1 MQKNNNFW
9 TKLNKPFYA
18 LAPMAGITD
27 SPFRQMCLEYG
38 ADVLYSEMAS
48 VNALKFKPQ
57 KTLEMLKQSE
67 IERPYVVQ
75 LFGSESKYFAL
86 ASKLITEKIKP
97 DGIDINFGCPVKK
110 IQKQGAGAVLMNKP
124 KLAKDIIKAT
134 IENTDLP
141 VSIKTRIQV
150 EETDVLQFLAVVG
163 DLNIKALMV
172 HGRTMGQGFS
182 GPIDLAKIKKTR
194 DYFDGVLMANG
205 GIFSKADADRVL
217 AETGADGLGL
227 AQGVLGKPW
236 LFEEVKNDLVPEKS
250 RQEVFEI
257 ALKHARL
264 VRDIVG
270 EKGMLEM
277 RKHLCWYMKG
287 IEGAGEL
294 RKELIRVECFEDAEK
309 ALSL

>member
-1 MQKNNNFW
+1 
-9 TKLNKPFYA
+9 
-18 LAPMAGITD
+18 
-27 SPFRQMCLEYG
+27 
-38 ADVLYSEMAS
+38 
-48 VNALKFKPQ
+48 LKFKPQ